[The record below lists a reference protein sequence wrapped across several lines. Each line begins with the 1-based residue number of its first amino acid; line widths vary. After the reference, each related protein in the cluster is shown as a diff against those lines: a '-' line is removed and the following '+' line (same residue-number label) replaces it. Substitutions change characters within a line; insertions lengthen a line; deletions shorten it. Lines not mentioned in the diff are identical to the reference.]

1 LCISLETVE
10 VAFFVTGLETFQIQG
25 VEMSTVVLERSKFC
39 ATSELFD
46 RSENLLS
53 LMFTFLFTLGT
64 INVENYNTS

>member
-46 RSENLLS
+46 SEDLQIHP
-53 LMFTFLFTLGT
+53 MFTFLFTLGT
-64 INVENYNTS
+64 RNVENYNTS

>member
-1 LCISLETVE
+1 
-10 VAFFVTGLETFQIQG
+10 
-25 VEMSTVVLERSKFC
+25 MSTVVLERSKFW

-46 RSENLLS
+46 RKIQIHPIPTSSSENLRS